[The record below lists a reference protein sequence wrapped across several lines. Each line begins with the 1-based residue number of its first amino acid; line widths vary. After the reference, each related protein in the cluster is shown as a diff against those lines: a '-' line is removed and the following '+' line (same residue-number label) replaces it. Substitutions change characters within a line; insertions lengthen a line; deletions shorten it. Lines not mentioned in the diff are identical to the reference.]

1 VSRIG
6 ILEPGG
12 LLGKELREQLESRPE
27 LATELRLMTQRA
39 EEVGTLTEIAGAAA
53 MVQPFVPEDLE
64 TLDLLFLC
72 EPREAELGVLER
84 LPASLATI
92 VVSPT
97 VTIPGGRPVIAGDG
111 DAEVERG
118 VVLVSPHAAVVGLAH
133 LLRPLL
139 ALGLQDAVAT
149 LLLPASIYDQDALE
163 EVFEQTRAL
172 LEFKQPASG
181 RRFSQQ
187 LAFNVLPGPPDEAV
201 IVEQLAAL
209 LGASLTPPPLGR
221 GEPRL
226 AVHTLQAGV
235 FHGLSL
241 SVFCQLGS
249 DTSPE
254 DVTAALSGREQVEL
268 AETPEAVGPV
278 AAATGETILVGEIR
292 SAVGRPGAFWLWAA
306 LDNLTRGGATNAIE
320 IAAQLSVRS

>member
-1 VSRIG
+1 VSRVG

-27 LATELRLMTQRA
+27 LATELRLMTQRE

-53 MVQPFVPEDLE
+53 MIQSFMPEDLE

-72 EPREAELGVLER
+72 EPREAELEVLDR
-84 LPASLATI
+84 LPPSLATI

-97 VTIPGGRPVIAGDG
+97 VPIPRGRPVIAGD
-111 DAEVERG
+111 DEVERG

-133 LLRPLL
+133 LLRPL
-139 ALGLQDAVAT
+139 ATLGLQEAVAT

-163 EVFEQTRAL
+163 EVFAQTRAL
-172 LEFKQPASG
+172 LEFKRPAAG
-181 RRFSQQ
+181 RRFSHQ

-209 LGASLTPPPLGR
+209 LIGSLAHPRLER
-221 GEPRL
+221 GGPRL
-226 AVHTLQAGV
+226 AVHSLQAGV
-235 FHGLSL
+235 FHGLAL
-241 SVFCQLGS
+241 SVFCQLAS
-249 DTSPE
+249 DVVPE
-254 DVTAALSGREQVEL
+254 DVIAALSGREQVEL

-278 AAATGETILVGEIR
+278 AAATGETVLVGEIR
-292 SAVGRPGAFWLWAA
+292 SAVGQPGAFWLWAA

-320 IAAQLSVRS
+320 IAARVLVRS

>member
-1 VSRIG
+1 VSRVG
-6 ILEPGG
+6 ILESGG

-27 LATELRLMTQRA
+27 LATELRLMTQRE
-39 EEVGTLTEIAGAAA
+39 EEVGTLTEVAGAAA
-53 MVQPFVPEDLE
+53 MVQSFTNEDLE
-64 TLDLLFLC
+64 DLDLLFFC
-72 EPREAELGVLER
+72 DPREAELGVLER

-97 VTIPGGRPVIAGDG
+97 VPIPDGRPILAGD
-111 DAEVERG
+111 DDEVERG

-133 LLRPLL
+133 LLRPLVT
-139 ALGLQDAVAT
+139 LGLQEAVAT

-172 LEFKQPASG
+172 LEFKRPAAG

-209 LGASLTPPPLGR
+209 LDGS
-221 GEPRL
+221 PRL
-226 AVHTLQAGV
+226 AVHSLQAGV

-241 SVFCQLGS
+241 SVFCQLRS
-249 DTSPE
+249 DAAPE

-268 AETPEAVGPV
+268 AETPETVGPV
-278 AAATGETILVGEIR
+278 AAATGETVLVGEIR
-292 SAVGRPGAFWLWAA
+292 SAVGQPGAFWLWAA
-306 LDNLTRGGATNAIE
+306 LDNLTRGGASNAIE
-320 IAAQLSVRS
+320 IAARVSGV